1 MSKNKLLFNSFI
13 SLIIVFFC
21 LFIFINNLKE
31 GIRVDSLFQ
40 NIYNGWIHLIF
51 ASILLILS
59 VYIRAFRWQHL
70 FQSNKFNSI
79 SDLFSAQLVGYF
91 INNISPVR
99 IGDFAKSYLVSKKT
113 DQNNSYILGSIMM
126 ERVLD
131 TIMLFIFMSIIISS
145 YGLEYLNI
153 NFSLISIYN
162 IIPITLISIFF
173 IYCIKFFIPF
183 KIKNIL
189 SEFWKGFTAI
199 NSSNKSA
206 VIFSSIFIWLIYWMN
221 VFLIQLIFP
230 SFELTLIDC
239 LFILVASSFI
249 QMIPTGFGGLGI
261 FHLGVNSVLIKLG
274 ISNYEYFLILLW
286 LYSYFVYTILGSYHF
301 IQNGKFTIKNLYNDL
316 IQNQ

>member
-31 GIRVDSLFQ
+31 GIRVDNLLQ
-40 NIYNGWIHLIF
+40 HIYNGCIYIMF

-59 VYIRAFRWQHL
+59 VYLRAFRWKNL

-113 DQNNSYILGSIMM
+113 DQKNSYILGSIMM

-131 TIMLFIFMSIIISS
+131 TIMLLIFMSIIISS

-153 NFSLISIYN
+153 NFSLLSIYN
-162 IIPITLISIFF
+162 IIPIILLSFF
-173 IYCIKFFIPF
+173 SIYCIKFFIPF
-183 KIKNIL
+183 KIQNIL

-199 NSSNKSA
+199 NLSNKSA
-206 VIFSSIFIWLIYWMN
+206 VIFSSIFIWLIYWIN

-230 SFELTLIDC
+230 SFELTFIEC

-274 ISNYEYFLILLW
+274 IINYEYFLILLW
-286 LYSYFVYTILGSYHF
+286 LYSYFIYTILGSYHF

-316 IQNQ
+316 IKNQ

>member
-70 FQSNKFNSI
+70 FQSNKLNSI

>member
-21 LFIFINNLKE
+21 LFIFINNLKD
-31 GIRVDSLFQ
+31 GIHVNNLFQ
-40 NIYNGWIHLIF
+40 HIYNGWIHLIF

-59 VYIRAFRWQHL
+59 VYIRALRWQHL

-79 SDLFSAQLVGYF
+79 SNLFSAQLVGYF

-153 NFSLISIYN
+153 NFSFISIYN
-162 IIPITLISIFF
+162 IIPIILISIFS

-230 SFELTLIDC
+230 FFELTLIEC
-239 LFILVASSFI
+239 LFILVVSSFI

-286 LYSYFVYTILGSYHF
+286 IYSYCVYTILGSYHF

-316 IQNQ
+316 MKNQ

>member
-31 GIRVDSLFQ
+31 GIRVDNLLQ
-40 NIYNGWIHLIF
+40 HIYNGCIYIMF

-59 VYIRAFRWQHL
+59 VYLRAFRWKNL

-99 IGDFAKSYLVSKKT
+99 IGDFAKSYLVSKKA
-113 DQNNSYILGSIMM
+113 DQKNSYILGSIMM

-131 TIMLFIFMSIIISS
+131 TIMLFIFMLIIIYS

-153 NFSLISIYN
+153 NFSVISIYN
-162 IIPITLISIFF
+162 IIAVILISCFS

-189 SEFWKGFTAI
+189 SEFWKGFTTI

-221 VFLIQLIFP
+221 VFLIQEIFP
-230 SFELTLIDC
+230 ALELKLIDC

-274 ISNYEYFLILLW
+274 IINYEYFLILLW
-286 LYSYFVYTILGSYHF
+286 LYSYFIYTILGSYHF

-316 IQNQ
+316 IKNQ

>member
-1 MSKNKLLFNSFI
+1 MSKNKLLFNSLI
-13 SLIIVFFC
+13 SFIIVFFC
-21 LFIFINNLKE
+21 LVIFINNLKD
-31 GIRVDSLFQ
+31 GIRLGTLFEH
-40 NIYNGWIHLIF
+40 IYNGWIHLTF
-51 ASILLILS
+51 ASILLITS
-59 VYIRAFRWQHL
+59 VYLRAFRWQYL
-70 FQSNKFNSI
+70 FQSNKFKSI
-79 SDLFSAQLVGYF
+79 TDLFSAQLVGYF

-113 DQNNSYILGSIMM
+113 DQKNSYILGSIMM

-131 TIMLFIFMSIIISS
+131 TIMLLIFMSIIISS

-153 NFSLISIYN
+153 NFSLLSIYN
-162 IIPITLISIFF
+162 IIPIILLSFF
-173 IYCIKFFIPF
+173 SIYCIKFFIPF
-183 KIKNIL
+183 KIQNIL

-199 NSSNKSA
+199 NLSNKSA
-206 VIFSSIFIWLIYWMN
+206 VIFSSIFIWLIYWIN

-230 SFELTLIDC
+230 SFELTFIEC

-274 ISNYEYFLILLW
+274 IINYEYFLILLW
-286 LYSYFVYTILGSYHF
+286 LYSYFIYTILGSYHF

-316 IQNQ
+316 IKNQ

>member
-1 MSKNKLLFNSFI
+1 MSKNKLLLNSLI

-31 GIRVDSLFQ
+31 EIQLDSLFQ
-40 NIYNGWIHLIF
+40 HIYSGWLHLTF

-59 VYIRAFRWQHL
+59 VYLRALRWKHL
-70 FQSNKFNSI
+70 FQSNKFKSI

-91 INNISPVR
+91 INNISPIRV
-99 IGDFAKSYLVSKKT
+99 GDFAKSYLVSKKT
-113 DQNNSYILGSIMM
+113 EQKNSYILGSIMM

-131 TIMLFIFMSIIISS
+131 TIMLFIFMLIIISS

-162 IIPITLISIFF
+162 IILVILIFCFS

-199 NSSNKSA
+199 NLSNKSA

-230 SFELTLIDC
+230 SLELTLIGC

-261 FHLGVNSVLIKLG
+261 FHLGVNTVMIKLG
-274 ISNYEYFLILLW
+274 IINYEYFLILLW
-286 LYSYFVYTILGSYHF
+286 LYSYFIYTILGSYHF

-316 IQNQ
+316 IKN

>member
-1 MSKNKLLFNSFI
+1 MSKNKLLFNSLI
-13 SLIIVFFC
+13 SFIIVFFC
-21 LFIFINNLKE
+21 LVIFINNLKD
-31 GIRVDSLFQ
+31 GIRLGTLFEH
-40 NIYNGWIHLIF
+40 IYNGWMHLTF
-51 ASILLILS
+51 ASILLITS
-59 VYIRAFRWQHL
+59 VYLRAFRWQHL
-70 FQSNKFNSI
+70 FQSNKFKSI
-79 SDLFSAQLVGYF
+79 TDLFSAQLVGYF
-91 INNISPVR
+91 INNISPIR

-113 DQNNSYILGSIMM
+113 DQKNSYILGSIMM

-131 TIMLFIFMSIIISS
+131 TIMLLIFMLIIISS

-153 NFSLISIYN
+153 NFSLFSIYN
-162 IIPITLISIFF
+162 ILSIILLTFF
-173 IYCIKFFIPF
+173 SIYCIKFFIPF
-183 KIKNIL
+183 KIQNIL

-199 NSSNKSA
+199 NLSNKSA
-206 VIFSSIFIWLIYWMN
+206 VIFSSIFIWLIYWIN

-274 ISNYEYFLILLW
+274 IINYEYFLILLW
-286 LYSYFVYTILGSYHF
+286 LYSYFIYTILGSYHF

-316 IQNQ
+316 IKNQ